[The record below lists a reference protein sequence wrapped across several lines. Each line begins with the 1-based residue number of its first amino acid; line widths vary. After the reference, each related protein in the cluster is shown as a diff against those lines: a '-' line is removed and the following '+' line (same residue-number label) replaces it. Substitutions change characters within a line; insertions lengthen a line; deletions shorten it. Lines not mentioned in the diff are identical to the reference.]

1 MRLGLQA
8 VQRAF
13 VQTFAYFVP
22 LMAATLIT
30 VLLSLPLIVV
40 GVIGGLAAHSHILIL
55 LFTILLAVI
64 LPNPASAGIQFLA
77 AEMASGEFVL
87 LGDLWTG
94 LRRFARPALVIWLLS
109 VFGSAVIIANVVVY
123 ADLGGF
129 FAVLRFV
136 WFYILGFWLAMHVY
150 IYPLLMQ
157 QEALRPFA
165 LYRDAYVLAAAR
177 PATAV
182 TLLFIWLLLLLPAI
196 LSGLLVVIGLALFAA
211 IQQNAAQALRHS
223 LETSGSAPSR

>member
-8 VQRAF
+8 VHAAF
-13 VQTFAYFVP
+13 VQTFGYFLP

-30 VLLSLPLIVV
+30 VLLSLPLVV
-40 GVIGGLAAHSHILIL
+40 IGVVGGLAAHSHILAL
-55 LFTILLAVI
+55 LVTILLAVI

-77 AEMASGEFVL
+77 AELIRGEFIT

-94 LRRFARPALVIWLLS
+94 LRRFARPALLIWLLS
-109 VFGSAVIIANVVVY
+109 AFASAVIIANVAVY
-123 ADLGGF
+123 THLGGVF
-129 FAVLRFV
+129 GVLRFV

-157 QEALRPFA
+157 QESLHPFA
-165 LYRDAYVLAAAR
+165 VYRDAYVLAAAR

-182 TLLFIWLLLLLPAI
+182 TLLFVWLLLLLPAI
-196 LSGLLVVIGLALFAA
+196 LSGLLVVIGLALFAVM
-211 IQQNAAQALRHS
+211 QQNAVQALRRS
-223 LETSGSAPSR
+223 LEMSGSAPG